1 MSVLAVVPVY
11 LRDDLDAE
19 LLARCLVSLYSTA
32 PEAEVLV
39 VDDGSPARHLVE
51 QLGPVTDELGQR
63 LILKDENSGFSKTV
77 NVGLRTALAEDHDA
91 LLVNQDL
98 QFVEPGWLDAMLA
111 CEDDEDR
118 PAAVVGGRLIYPSG
132 LIQHAG
138 IFYSRFYG
146 WFDHRFRFAPA
157 DLPEANLRHNCPVTG
172 ALQLIRRE
180 TLEQVGI
187 YDETFVMGHEDV
199 DYCLRTLDA
208 GLACVYEP
216 AAWAYHHESA
226 IRGRFEEDKTVSWF
240 QASNDR
246 HLAKNG
252 GRDHSSHYQSLT

>member
-11 LRDDLDAE
+11 LRDDMDAE

-32 PEAEVLV
+32 PDAEVLV
-39 VDDGSPARHLVE
+39 VDDGSPARHLVD
-51 QLGPVTDELGQR
+51 QLRPVADELGQR
-63 LILKDENSGFSKTV
+63 VILKEDNSGFSKTV
-77 NVGLRTALAEDHDA
+77 NVGLRVAAAEGRDA
-91 LLVNQDL
+91 LLVNQDI
-98 QFVEPGWLDAMLA
+98 QFVEPGWLQAMLA
-111 CEDDEDR
+111 CEDDGR
-118 PAAVVGGRLIYPSG
+118 PAAIVGGRLLYPSG

-146 WFDHRFRFAPA
+146 WYDHRYRYAPA
-157 DLPEANLRHNCPVTG
+157 DLPEANVTSRCPVTG
-172 ALQLIRRE
+172 ALQLIRHA
-180 TLEQVGI
+180 TLEQIGL

-226 IRGRFEEDKTVSWF
+226 IRGRLDEKAVSWW
-240 QASNDR
+240 QASNAR
-246 HLAKNG
+246 HRVKNG
-252 GRDHSSHYQSLT
+252 GRDHSDHYLPLT

>member
-1 MSVLAVVPVY
+1 M
-11 LRDDLDAE
+11 DAE

-32 PEAEVLV
+32 PGLEVLV
-39 VDDGSPARHLVE
+39 VDDGSPAAHLVD

-63 LILKDENSGFSKTV
+63 LFLKDENTGFSKTV
-77 NVGLRTALAEDHDA
+77 NVGLRTALAEGHDA
-91 LLVNQDL
+91 LLVNQDI

-111 CEDDEDR
+111 SVDDAGR
-118 PAAVVGGRLIYPSG
+118 PSAVVGGRLIYPSG

-146 WFDHRFRFAPA
+146 WYDHRFRYAPA
-157 DLPEANLRHNCPVTG
+157 DLAEANVRHVCPVTG
-172 ALQLIRRE
+172 ALQLIRHE
-180 TLEQVGI
+180 TLERVGV

-208 GLACVYEP
+208 GLSCLYEP

-226 IRGRFEEDKTVSWF
+226 IRGRLEEKSQSWWA
-240 QASNDR
+240 ASTER

-252 GRDHSSHYQSLT
+252 GRDHTAHYLPLS